1 MSMGLAQAIS
11 GKMPLETKALFR
23 TIGILGFSAVT
34 LSAAVIAYFNGIFSN
49 DGLVDVMGQIE
60 LLTTSV
66 MPYLISAVIAAITAS
81 SINTIIPF
89 FKILSV
95 QAQVYN
101 RLELLAKGD
110 LCSKI
115 PAGRGQA
122 AKIAHSLNDAVDHLA
137 SRVSQLKAINHK
149 QWDLAETIRMS
160 AKQGDCSIVLQ
171 AGDQMEENWKRA
183 SKIED
188 QLST

>member
-1 MSMGLAQAIS
+1 MSIGLAQAIS
-11 GKMPLETKALFR
+11 GKMPIETRALFR

-89 FKILSV
+89 FKILSI
-95 QAQVYN
+95 QAQVHN

-115 PAGRGQA
+115 PAGRGHA
-122 AKIAHSLNDAVDHLA
+122 AKVAHTFNDAVDHLA

-149 QWDLAETIRMS
+149 QWDLAETIRIS
-160 AKQGDCSIVLQ
+160 AKKGDCSIVLQ
-171 AGDQMEENWKRA
+171 AVDQMEENWKRA
-183 SKIED
+183 SKIEE

>member
-34 LSAAVIAYFNGIFSN
+34 LSAAVIAYFNGLFLN
-49 DGLVDVMGQIE
+49 DSIINVMGQIE

-95 QAQVYN
+95 QAQVHN

-115 PAGRGQA
+115 PAGRGQS
-122 AKIAHSLNDAVDHLA
+122 AKIAHTFNDAVDHLA

-160 AKQGDCSIVLQ
+160 AKKGDFTIVLQ
-171 AGDQMEENWKRA
+171 AVDQMEENWKRA

>member
-11 GKMPLETKALFR
+11 GKMPLETRALFR

-34 LSAAVIAYFNGIFSN
+34 LSAAVIAYFNGLFLN
-49 DGLVDVMGQIE
+49 DGIINVMGQIE

-89 FKILSV
+89 FKIISV
-95 QAQVYN
+95 QAQVHN

-122 AKIAHSLNDAVDHLA
+122 AIVAHTLNEAVDHLA
-137 SRVSQLKAINHK
+137 SRVSQLKAINRK
-149 QWDLAETIRMS
+149 QWDLAESIRMS
-160 AKQGDCSIVLQ
+160 AKKGDCAIVLQ
-171 AGDQMEENWKRA
+171 AVDQMEENWKRA
-183 SKIED
+183 SKIEE

>member
-11 GKMPLETKALFR
+11 GKMPLETRALFR

-34 LSAAVIAYFNGIFSN
+34 LSAAVIAYFNGLFLN
-49 DGLVDVMGQIE
+49 DSIINVMGQIE

-95 QAQVYN
+95 QAQVHN

-115 PAGRGQA
+115 PAGRGQS
-122 AKIAHSLNDAVDHLA
+122 AKIAHTFNDAVDHLA

-149 QWDLAETIRMS
+149 QWDLAESIRMS
-160 AKQGDCSIVLQ
+160 ARKGDFDIVLQ
-171 AGDQMEENWKRA
+171 AVDQMEENWKRA